1 LKCEGFVEASELVE
15 DTLESSFGVEEFSS
29 WDKLEGLGEALVAE
43 ELVEELVLAWDAN
56 QRVC

>member
-1 LKCEGFVEASELVE
+1 VDASELVE
-15 DTLESSFGVEEFSS
+15 DTFESSFGTEEFSS
-29 WDKLEGLGEALVAE
+29 WDILEGLSEALVAE